1 MAAIL
6 SQDFVS
12 LQINS
17 KVQRLK
23 LKSKNLEL

>member
-23 LKSKNLEL
+23 SKSKNLEL